1 MTGGLREL
9 KKRRTKAAIQQEAV
23 RLITDQGFDATTVE
37 QIAAAAEISPA
48 TFFRYFRTKEDVV
61 LQDDYDPMLLAA
73 FEHAPPELGPIA
85 AMRHA
90 LADSLGQLGAE
101 EIQAVFA
108 RAKLIMTVPA
118 LRARSLDNLLSTID
132 LLVRA
137 LIGAIVGAWMAVL
150 MEWIDQ
156 GGTRSL
162 AELMDEALVALQQG
176 LD

>member
-1 MTGGLREL
+1 
-9 KKRRTKAAIQQEAV
+9 
-23 RLITDQGFDATTVE
+23 
-37 QIAAAAEISPA
+37 
-48 TFFRYFRTKEDVV
+48 
-61 LQDDYDPMLLAA
+61 MLLAA

-108 RAKLIMTVPA
+108 RVKLIMTVPA
-118 LRARSLDNLLSTID
+118 LRARTLDNLLSTID
-132 LLVRA
+132 LLAEPFARRLGRPATDLQVRA